1 MHVPKEMM
9 PTQKSTP
16 QAPSQD
22 GPAGGDGDDRVTC
35 VSTSETLSTNETSFG
50 AASELRAGGST
61 PGSVTPSTEAN
72 AESVASSINLRAEEG
87 ARGAGRAARNKL
99 RQATNA
105 VGSFPCTL
113 HGARSMQ
120 TVTQIK

>member
-1 MHVPKEMM
+1 MHVPKEMV

-35 VSTSETLSTNETSFG
+35 VSTSETLSTNETSFR

-61 PGSVTPSTEAN
+61 PGSVTPPTEAN
-72 AESVASSINLRAEEG
+72 AESVASSINPRAEG
-87 ARGAGRAARNKL
+87 RGPLNELCTHASRW
-99 RQATNA
+99 A
-105 VGSFPCTL
+105 VPKPRIL
-113 HGARSMQ
+113 
-120 TVTQIK
+120 